1 MTVSH
6 RSWQWQRAESG
17 KEKKNMLGMQARL
30 AGGGSEGVANHFM
43 LRAYPGHSA
52 CAVKVEG
59 GGGRH
64 VKVDYVRRPDDI
76 HP

>member
-1 MTVSH
+1 
-6 RSWQWQRAESG
+6 
-17 KEKKNMLGMQARL
+17 MLGMQARL